1 MTGSLVAAVA
11 QFAIG
16 SVAIR
21 LSLALCMRRGAA
33 DCGTHAAS
41 ADYRFM
47 HERPHI
53 NRKGLALI
61 SLAIALVCVA
71 VLTMQV
77 RDRWNS
83 PEVKTA
89 AEAQHT
95 TTGQA
100 ARQAGARISQS
111 EPKPAV
117 EPDPAG
123 PKPVQPAQP
132 N

>member
-1 MTGSLVAAVA
+1 MLHTSALTHLIPELVP
-11 QFAIG
+11 
-16 SVAIR
+16 
-21 LSLALCMRRGAA
+21 
-33 DCGTHAAS
+33 AS
-41 ADYRFM
+41 ADYPDM

-53 NRKGLALI
+53 NRKGLALM
-61 SLAIALVCVA
+61 SLAIALVCGI
-71 VLTMQV
+71 VLVTQV

-100 ARQAGARISQS
+100 ARAAGARISQS
-111 EPKPAV
+111 DPKPAV

-123 PKPVQPAQP
+123 PKPAQPAHP
-132 N
+132 D

>member
-1 MTGSLVAAVA
+1 
-11 QFAIG
+11 
-16 SVAIR
+16 
-21 LSLALCMRRGAA
+21 
-33 DCGTHAAS
+33 
-41 ADYRFM
+41 M

-61 SLAIALVCVA
+61 SLAIALICAA
-71 VLTMQV
+71 VLVMQV

-89 AEAQHT
+89 IEAEQT

-100 ARQAGARISQS
+100 ARQAGATITQS

-117 EPDPAG
+117 DPEPSG
-123 PKPVQPAQP
+123 PKPAQPAQP

>member
-1 MTGSLVAAVA
+1 
-11 QFAIG
+11 
-16 SVAIR
+16 
-21 LSLALCMRRGAA
+21 
-33 DCGTHAAS
+33 
-41 ADYRFM
+41 M

-53 NRKGLALI
+53 NRMGLALT
-61 SLAIALVCVA
+61 SLAIAVA
-71 VLTMQV
+71 CAMLLIGQV
-77 RDRWNS
+77 RDRWNV

-117 EPDPAG
+117 EPTPAG
-123 PKPVQPAQP
+123 PEPAQP
-132 N
+132 ANPD

>member
-1 MTGSLVAAVA
+1 MCHERMISELEP
-11 QFAIG
+11 
-16 SVAIR
+16 
-21 LSLALCMRRGAA
+21 
-33 DCGTHAAS
+33 AS
-41 ADYRFM
+41 ADYPDM
-47 HERPHI
+47 HERSHI
-53 NRKGLALI
+53 NRKELALI
-61 SLAIALVCVA
+61 SLAIALVCAV
-71 VLTMQV
+71 VLTLQV

-89 AEAQHT
+89 AEAQTT

-100 ARQAGARISQS
+100 ARTAGARISQT

-123 PKPVQPAQP
+123 PKPAQPAHP

>member
-1 MTGSLVAAVA
+1 
-11 QFAIG
+11 
-16 SVAIR
+16 
-21 LSLALCMRRGAA
+21 
-33 DCGTHAAS
+33 
-41 ADYRFM
+41 M

-53 NRKGLALI
+53 NRKGLALT
-61 SLAIALVCVA
+61 SLAIALACA
-71 VLTMQV
+71 VVLFMQV

-89 AEAQHT
+89 AEAQYT

-117 EPDPAG
+117 EPDPPG
-123 PKPVQPAQP
+123 PKPAQPANP

>member
-1 MTGSLVAAVA
+1 MFGMA
-11 QFAIG
+11 
-16 SVAIR
+16 
-21 LSLALCMRRGAA
+21 RRIAELLP
-33 DCGTHAAS
+33 AS
-41 ADYRFM
+41 PDYPCM

-53 NRKGLALI
+53 NRKGLALL
-61 SLAIALVCVA
+61 SLAIAFICAVVLV
-71 VLTMQV
+71 MQV

-100 ARQAGARISQS
+100 ARQAGATISQS
-111 EPKPAV
+111 EPTPAV

-123 PKPVQPAQP
+123 PKPAQPAHP

>member
-1 MTGSLVAAVA
+1 M
-11 QFAIG
+11 
-16 SVAIR
+16 
-21 LSLALCMRRGAA
+21 
-33 DCGTHAAS
+33 
-41 ADYRFM
+41 
-47 HERPHI
+47 
-53 NRKGLALI
+53 I
-61 SLAIALVCVA
+61 SLAIALVCAALLV
-71 VLTMQV
+71 MQV

-83 PEVKTA
+83 PEIKTA

-111 EPKPAV
+111 EPKPPL

-123 PKPVQPAQP
+123 PKPAQPAHP

>member
-1 MTGSLVAAVA
+1 M
-11 QFAIG
+11 Q
-16 SVAIR
+16 
-21 LSLALCMRRGAA
+21 
-33 DCGTHAAS
+33 
-41 ADYRFM
+41 
-47 HERPHI
+47 ERPHI
-53 NRKGLALI
+53 NRAGLSLI
-61 SLAIALVCVA
+61 SLAIALACIV

-89 AEAQHT
+89 AEAQTT

-100 ARQAGARISQS
+100 ARAAGARISQS
-111 EPKPAV
+111 EPRPPV

-123 PKPVQPAQP
+123 PKPAQPANP

>member
-1 MTGSLVAAVA
+1 
-11 QFAIG
+11 
-16 SVAIR
+16 
-21 LSLALCMRRGAA
+21 
-33 DCGTHAAS
+33 
-41 ADYRFM
+41 M

-61 SLAIALVCVA
+61 SLAIALACIV
-71 VLTMQV
+71 VLTLQV

-89 AEAQHT
+89 TEAQHT

-111 EPKPAV
+111 EPTPPV

-123 PKPVQPAQP
+123 PKPAQPAHP
-132 N
+132 D

>member
-1 MTGSLVAAVA
+1 MRLIPEPARAAA
-11 QFAIG
+11 NCPG
-16 SVAIR
+16 
-21 LSLALCMRRGAA
+21 
-33 DCGTHAAS
+33 
-41 ADYRFM
+41 M

-53 NRKGLALI
+53 NRLGLAFI
-61 SLAIALVCVA
+61 SLAIALACA
-71 VLTMQV
+71 DVLVTQV
-77 RDRWNS
+77 RDRWNT

-100 ARQAGARISQS
+100 AREAGARLSQT

-117 EPDPAG
+117 EPTPAG
-123 PKPVQPAQP
+123 PKPAQPAHP

>member
-1 MTGSLVAAVA
+1 VNWFPSIAFLAGECAPRQAELSAV
-11 QFAIG
+11 
-16 SVAIR
+16 
-21 LSLALCMRRGAA
+21 
-33 DCGTHAAS
+33 S
-41 ADYRFM
+41 ADYPGM

-61 SLAIALVCVA
+61 SLAIALVCIV
-71 VLTMQV
+71 VLTLQV

-83 PEVKTA
+83 PEVKSA

-123 PKPVQPAQP
+123 PKPAQPAHP
-132 N
+132 D

>member
-1 MTGSLVAAVA
+1 
-11 QFAIG
+11 
-16 SVAIR
+16 
-21 LSLALCMRRGAA
+21 
-33 DCGTHAAS
+33 
-41 ADYRFM
+41 M

-53 NRKGLALI
+53 NRMGFALL
-61 SLAIALVCVA
+61 SLAIAFICAVVLV
-71 VLTMQV
+71 MQV
-77 RDRWNS
+77 RDRWHT

-100 ARQAGARISQS
+100 ARQAGARISQTD
-111 EPKPAV
+111 PKPAV

-123 PKPVQPAQP
+123 PKPAQPADP

>member
-1 MTGSLVAAVA
+1 
-11 QFAIG
+11 
-16 SVAIR
+16 
-21 LSLALCMRRGAA
+21 
-33 DCGTHAAS
+33 
-41 ADYRFM
+41 M

-53 NRKGLALI
+53 NRMGLAMI
-61 SLAIALVCVA
+61 SLVIALACAALLV
-71 VLTMQV
+71 MQV
-77 RDRWNS
+77 RDRWQT

-100 ARQAGARISQS
+100 ARQAGARISQTD
-111 EPKPAV
+111 PKPAV

-123 PKPVQPAQP
+123 PKPAQPAHP

>member
-1 MTGSLVAAVA
+1 
-11 QFAIG
+11 
-16 SVAIR
+16 
-21 LSLALCMRRGAA
+21 
-33 DCGTHAAS
+33 
-41 ADYRFM
+41 M

-53 NRKGLALI
+53 NRAGLALI
-61 SLAIALVCVA
+61 SLAIALACIVA
-71 VLTMQV
+71 LTLQV

-89 AEAQHT
+89 AQAQHS

-117 EPDPAG
+117 EPDPPG
-123 PKPVQPAQP
+123 PKPAQPANP

>member
-1 MTGSLVAAVA
+1 
-11 QFAIG
+11 
-16 SVAIR
+16 
-21 LSLALCMRRGAA
+21 
-33 DCGTHAAS
+33 
-41 ADYRFM
+41 M

-53 NRKGLALI
+53 NRVGLALI
-61 SLAIALVCVA
+61 SLAIAFVCMV

-89 AEAQHT
+89 AEARQT

-100 ARQAGARISQS
+100 ARAAGARISQT
-111 EPKPAV
+111 EPTPAV

-123 PKPVQPAQP
+123 PKPAQPAHP

>member
-1 MTGSLVAAVA
+1 
-11 QFAIG
+11 
-16 SVAIR
+16 
-21 LSLALCMRRGAA
+21 
-33 DCGTHAAS
+33 
-41 ADYRFM
+41 M

-53 NRKGLALI
+53 NRTGLAMI
-61 SLAIALVCVA
+61 SLAIALACIVM
-71 VLTMQV
+71 LTLQV

-100 ARQAGARISQS
+100 ARVAGARISQS
-111 EPKPAV
+111 EPKPPV

-123 PKPVQPAQP
+123 PKPAQPATP
-132 N
+132 D

>member
-1 MTGSLVAAVA
+1 
-11 QFAIG
+11 
-16 SVAIR
+16 
-21 LSLALCMRRGAA
+21 
-33 DCGTHAAS
+33 
-41 ADYRFM
+41 M

-53 NRKGLALI
+53 NRVGLAML
-61 SLAIALVCVA
+61 SLAIALACVV
-71 VLTMQV
+71 VLTLQV

-111 EPKPAV
+111 EPTPAV

-123 PKPVQPAQP
+123 PKPAQPAHP
-132 N
+132 D

>member
-1 MTGSLVAAVA
+1 MHEHDAPLPE
-11 QFAIG
+11 
-16 SVAIR
+16 
-21 LSLALCMRRGAA
+21 LAP
-33 DCGTHAAS
+33 AS
-41 ADYRFM
+41 ADYPGM

-61 SLAIALVCVA
+61 SLAIAFVCAVVLV
-71 VLTMQV
+71 TQV
-77 RDRWNS
+77 RDRWHS

-89 AEAQHT
+89 AEAQLT

-100 ARQAGARISQS
+100 ARAAGARISQTD
-111 EPKPAV
+111 PKPAV

-123 PKPVQPAQP
+123 PKPAQPAHP